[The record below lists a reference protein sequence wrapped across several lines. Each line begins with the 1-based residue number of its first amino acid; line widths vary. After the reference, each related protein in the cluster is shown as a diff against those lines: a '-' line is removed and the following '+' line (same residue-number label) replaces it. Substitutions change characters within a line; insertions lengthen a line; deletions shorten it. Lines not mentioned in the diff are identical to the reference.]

1 MLGDQLAWCIEPS
14 VNIGASGGTY
24 GLNGDAA
31 HWLMDKYGWSYKKTN
46 NLTKA
51 VYLAKSY
58 YGNDWLC
65 SYVLV
70 QNLIWS
76 EIKENE
82 SRHTDTRVNQNA
94 GRAIEPARSK

>member
-1 MLGDQLAWCIEPS
+1 MGLYGILPDAWQSVGMVYRAS
-14 VNIGASGGTY
+14 VNIRSFRGY
-24 GLNGDAA
+24 LRLNGDAA
-31 HWLMDKYGWSYKKTN
+31 RMLMDKYGWSYKKTN

-82 SRHTDTRVNQNA
+82 SPANYVDTF
-94 GRAIEPARSK
+94 